1 MTTTTAPH
9 PPARRDRRESPAAR
23 VPYQGLF
30 REPVYADGRPYEADD
45 EDQDGVSEAG

>member
-1 MTTTTAPH
+1 MTTTTAPQ
-9 PPARRDRRESPAAR
+9 PPARRDRRETPPAAR

-45 EDQDGVSEAG
+45 EDQDGDGD